1 MIILLDA
8 VQDSL
13 AGGEIH
19 YPLATHGVRDGS
31 ALRRVL
37 ALGFHSQ
44 GAAAENIQ
52 AAFGVGLL
60 IEFT

>member
-19 YPLATHGVRDGS
+19 YPFATYGMRDGS

-37 ALGFHSQ
+37 ALGFDGQ

>member
-1 MIILLDA
+1 
-8 VQDSL
+8 VK
-13 AGGEIH
+13 IH
-19 YPLATHGVRDGS
+19 YPFATYGMRDGS

-37 ALGFHSQ
+37 ALGFDGQ

>member
-1 MIILLDA
+1 MR
-8 VQDSL
+8 DS
-13 AGGEIH
+13 
-19 YPLATHGVRDGS
+19 S

-44 GAAAENIQ
+44 GAAAKNIQ